1 MNEPPYH
8 RPVALEDGSAL
19 SIDKLV
25 LDLTATR
32 DWTDVEGAL
41 RSYFGSECVRPYGS
55 GKGAAIGG
63 YEMRWTIQVDADKSF
78 FLGVNLR
85 LKGRVESAKGL
96 H

>member
-41 RSYFGSECVRPYGS
+41 RLSLIHISAVFPSMQIDLNCDKFPMANSPFG
-55 GKGAAIGG
+55 
-63 YEMRWTIQVDADKSF
+63 MRWT
-78 FLGVNLR
+78 
-85 LKGRVESAKGL
+85 
-96 H
+96 